1 MYSEADAQ
9 ERKGVRAMIRE
20 GTHLESLISEYEG
33 LLLKGTGSE
42 GSIPDENWK
51 LVADALCRG
60 ADWSERGADEVAR
73 LVKDYGAFM
82 LRNALAVAIVLGRED
97 GNLGL

>member
-1 MYSEADAQ
+1 
-9 ERKGVRAMIRE
+9 MIRE
-20 GTHLESLISEYEG
+20 GKYLESLVSEYEG

-42 GSIPDENWK
+42 SSVAQENLR
-51 LVADALCRG
+51 LVADALCRD
-60 ADWSERGADEVAR
+60 ADWTKRGADEIAR

-82 LRNALAVAIVLGRED
+82 LRNALAVAIVLGKED